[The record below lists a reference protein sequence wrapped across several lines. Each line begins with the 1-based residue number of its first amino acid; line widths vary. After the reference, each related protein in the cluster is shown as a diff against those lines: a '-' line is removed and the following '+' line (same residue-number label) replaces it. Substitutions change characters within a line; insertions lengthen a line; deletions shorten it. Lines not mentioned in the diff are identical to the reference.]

1 MKIARNA
8 LPELD
13 YLSQIVLNC
22 TKLKTH
28 RAQLVKSTLSDY
40 HCRQVVTHKDPLDV
54 QLDDDHYIGCI
65 PRISLT
71 RHLDMDLVTQRLKS
85 RFSRVSL
92 PKKFTP
98 VNITGPLN
106 SK

>member
-28 RAQLVKSTLSDY
+28 RAQLVKALYQIIIVARLSHSRSIRCST
-40 HCRQVVTHKDPLDV
+40 RRRPLHWMHSKNKFDKTFGYGFGYAKIEITV
-54 QLDDDHYIGCI
+54 FK
-65 PRISLT
+65 SL
-71 RHLDMDLVTQRLKS
+71 VAKE
-85 RFSRVSL
+85 VY
-92 PKKFTP
+92 P